1 MLNKMTLEIIS
12 PEKQLFIGEIKSV
25 KLPGTN
31 GEFEILNNHAPI
43 ISTLNKG
50 EIRIITVQQ
59 DIEKFNI
66 NGGVI
71 EMQNNKIIVLAD

>member
-1 MLNKMTLEIIS
+1 MILEIIT
-12 PEKQLFIGEIKSV
+12 PEKELFNGEVDSV

-43 ISTLNKG
+43 ISTLSKG
-50 EIRIITVQQ
+50 EIRVITNKKN
-59 DIEKFNI
+59 IEKFNI

-71 EMQNNKIIVLAD
+71 EMQKNKVIVLAD